1 MKTYEINP
9 KHKYAQK
16 NTMITASF
24 DHALTTHEQKLLR
37 IAIASI
43 DTVKENEFIETKVPL
58 STLQKLIPENK
69 FKNTYRDIEK
79 ACRILVK
86 TTIEIIEPRKKATF
100 YPLFSKIEYNYGE
113 GRFTF
118 QFNPHMNEY
127 LLNLK
132 NSFTQIPLE
141 DILNMNHKY
150 SMKVYELIRS
160 KLKNNLPHADKHYEI
175 EISLDELRKATGT
188 ENRYPQIKEFKHRVL
203 YPALEDIAKFETARI
218 HCNVTD
224 IKENRRIIAFK
235 LDCWS
240 INGWDYIQRQKGQI
254 EGQLDMFQL
263 GL

>member
-79 ACRILVK
+79 ACRVLVK

-113 GRFTF
+113 GCFTF

-160 KLKNNLPHADKHYEI
+160 KLKNNP
-175 EISLDELRKATGT
+175 GT

-254 EGQLDMFQL
+254 EGQIDMFQL